1 MQIAGGRQ
9 ARVRAAVVFISARHV
24 PETRDPQAHG
34 RLDAGGG
41 LLVTLGL
48 VGLTFGLIE
57 GPVRGWTSAS
67 VLTALA
73 AGIGLLAGFVIRE
86 ARVSA
91 PILPLGVFSSRQF
104 SATNAVTFVVYG
116 ALGGALFLL
125 PVQLQ
130 QVGGF
135 TPMRAG
141 VALLPVTL
149 IMPALSTRSGA
160 LAARIGPRLQMSVG
174 PVIVAAGLALLSRVG
189 PQTSYATEVLPA
201 LVVFGF
207 GLAVTVAPLTSTAL
221 AAAPQEHAGIASAV
235 NNDVARAGGLIAVS
249 VLPAAAG
256 LTAESYLNP
265 SAFDA
270 GFSTAMFLAAAVCA
284 AGGVLA
290 ALTLRNPRRAAKHSK
305 PCTNCP
311 LDGPALVLR
320 PITHHGAADQPRRR
334 RKRAATGAA
343 AALPAPPPSTTT
355 AKATSP
361 RNPTNQACV

>member
-1 MQIAGGRQ
+1 M
-9 ARVRAAVVFISARHV
+9 
-24 PETRDPQAHG
+24 
-34 RLDAGGG
+34 
-41 LLVTLGL
+41 
-48 VGLTFGLIE
+48 
-57 GPVRGWTSAS
+57 
-67 VLTALA
+67 
-73 AGIGLLAGFVIRE
+73 
-86 ARVSA
+86 SA

-207 GLAVTVAPLTSTAL
+207 GLAVTVAPLTSTDL
-221 AAAPQEHAGIASAV
+221 AAAPAG
-235 NNDVARAGGLIAVS
+235 ARGHRVRRQQRCGAGGRADRGVG
-249 VLPAAAG
+249 AAG
-256 LTAESYLNP
+256 RCGSH
-265 SAFDA
+265 
-270 GFSTAMFLAAAVCA
+270 
-284 AGGVLA
+284 
-290 ALTLRNPRRAAKHSK
+290 R
-305 PCTNCP
+305 
-311 LDGPALVLR
+311 
-320 PITHHGAADQPRRR
+320 
-334 RKRAATGAA
+334 
-343 AALPAPPPSTTT
+343 
-355 AKATSP
+355 
-361 RNPTNQACV
+361 

>member
-1 MQIAGGRQ
+1 M
-9 ARVRAAVVFISARHV
+9 
-24 PETRDPQAHG
+24 
-34 RLDAGGG
+34 
-41 LLVTLGL
+41 
-48 VGLTFGLIE
+48 
-57 GPVRGWTSAS
+57 
-67 VLTALA
+67 
-73 AGIGLLAGFVIRE
+73 
-86 ARVSA
+86 SA

-149 IMPALSTRSGA
+149 IMPALSTRAGA

-235 NNDVARAGGLIAVS
+235 NNDGGAGGRADRGVG
-249 VLPAAAG
+249 AAG
-256 LTAESYLNP
+256 RCGSH
-265 SAFDA
+265 
-270 GFSTAMFLAAAVCA
+270 
-284 AGGVLA
+284 
-290 ALTLRNPRRAAKHSK
+290 R
-305 PCTNCP
+305 
-311 LDGPALVLR
+311 
-320 PITHHGAADQPRRR
+320 
-334 RKRAATGAA
+334 
-343 AALPAPPPSTTT
+343 
-355 AKATSP
+355 
-361 RNPTNQACV
+361 